1 MVPETFTK
9 SEVEQALGSSA
20 VGRTSR
26 EEEKQIGKLFHGNNN
41 DQNTS
46 PWISISVLGSKI
58 ADSVIHED
66 IRLSWERL
74 L

>member
-1 MVPETFTK
+1 MVPETFTR
-9 SEVEQALGSSA
+9 SEVEQALSSSA
-20 VGRTSR
+20 VGGPSR
-26 EEEKQIGKLFHGNNN
+26 GEEKQIGKLFYGNNN

-46 PWISISVLGSKI
+46 PWISISALGSKI
-58 ADSVIHED
+58 ADTVIHED